1 MLSESARMSSSA
13 EARFRLQTPA
23 TVLRRIT
30 VSALDPAADDVV
42 ARLAEGSWKH
52 ARFFPS
58 SAVAARTTRTLD
70 AIATADLVVMVATAG
85 EDASAASAIGEV
97 CSDRRIH
104 TATFVVRA
112 GVVSDA
118 VLARTLGQVRPWSLM
133 VVIANEDD
141 YVEDILRSFR

>member
-1 MLSESARMSSSA
+1 MLSESARVSTAA

-30 VSALDPAADDVV
+30 ITALDPAADDVV
-42 ARLAEGSWKH
+42 ARLSEGSWTN

-58 SAVAARTTRTLD
+58 SAVTTHTPRLLAD
-70 AIATADLVVMVATAG
+70 IATADLVVMVATAG
-85 EDASAASAIGEV
+85 ADASPAAAIGQA
-97 CSDRRIH
+97 CSDRRVH

-112 GVVSDA
+112 AAVSEA
-118 VLARTLGQVRPWSLM
+118 ALSRTLGEVRPWSLM
-133 VVIANEDD
+133 VVIANADD